1 MNQKCQRKKQEKD
14 ALLANAV
21 DNEPASTEVAPKV
34 PTETSAAPTAPLLEP
49 AVESSTAPA
58 EPAEP
63 AEPAAPTEPATV
75 SVESAPAVESS
86 TAPAVESSTAPADST
101 SVAIPAPEE
110 PKKLVSLRYSLT
122 ISCRCARSSF

>member
-34 PTETSAAPTAPLLEP
+34 PTESSAAPTAPLLEP
-49 AVESSTAPA
+49 AAL
-58 EPAEP
+58 
-63 AEPAAPTEPATV
+63 TEPATV
-75 SVESAPAVESS
+75 PVESAPAVESS

>member
-14 ALLANAV
+14 SLLANAV

-34 PTETSAAPTAPLLEP
+34 PTESSAAPTAPLLEP

-63 AEPAAPTEPATV
+63 AAPTEPATV
-75 SVESAPAVESS
+75 PVES
-86 TAPAVESSTAPADST
+86 APAVESSTAPADST

-122 ISCRCARSSF
+122 ISCRCTR

>member
-34 PTETSAAPTAPLLEP
+34 PTESSAAPTAPLLEP

-63 AEPAAPTEPATV
+63 AALTEPATV
-75 SVESAPAVESS
+75 SVESS

-110 PKKLVSLRYSLT
+110 PKKLVSLRYSLI

>member
-34 PTETSAAPTAPLLEP
+34 PTESSAAPTAPLLEP

-63 AEPAAPTEPATV
+63 AEPAALTEPATV
-75 SVESAPAVESS
+75 PVES
-86 TAPAVESSTAPADST
+86 APAVESSTAPADST

-110 PKKLVSLRYSLT
+110 PKKLVSLRYSLI

>member
-14 ALLANAV
+14 SLLANAV

-34 PTETSAAPTAPLLEP
+34 PTESSAAPTAPLLEP

-63 AEPAAPTEPATV
+63 AEPAALTEPATV
-75 SVESAPAVESS
+75 PVES
-86 TAPAVESSTAPADST
+86 APAVESSTAPADST

-110 PKKLVSLRYSLT
+110 PKKLVSLRYSLI